1 LEIKVNNQQDWLVEW
16 RKCEEALEAE
26 RKKREEAEMER
37 DNYLRCL
44 NGSTKAKYTA
54 ELYDKEVERAE
65 AAEAQVEVLRE
76 AIASIVLEPQVPGD
90 DTSGIAEFDILPA
103 LAAWYER
110 RDVGEEEHF

>member
-1 LEIKVNNQQDWLVEW
+1 LLFESRIPRIYPWGVCQ
-16 RKCEEALEAE
+16 
-26 RKKREEAEMER
+26 
-37 DNYLRCL
+37 
-44 NGSTKAKYTA
+44 
-54 ELYDKEVERAE
+54 DKEVELAE